1 MSTLDEHIAGR
12 MVLARRLSGLTQK
25 ELAKAV
31 GVTNRQVCKREKAQ
45 DRISAADLYRT
56 AKALCV
62 PVTYFFEG
70 YEDE

>member
-12 MVLARRLSGLTQK
+12 MVLARRLSGLSQRD
-25 ELAKAV
+25 LAKAT
-31 GVTNRQVCKREKAQ
+31 GVSQAQIFKREKAQ
-45 DRISAADLYRT
+45 DRISATDLYRT

>member
-1 MSTLDEHIAGR
+1 MSTIDEHIAGQ

-25 ELAKAV
+25 DLAKDI
-31 GVTNRQVCKREKAQ
+31 GVTYQQVSKREKAQ

>member
-1 MSTLDEHIAGR
+1 MSTLDEHIASK
-12 MVLARRLSGLTQK
+12 LAFARRLKGLIQQ
-25 ELAKAV
+25 ELANEL
-31 GVTNRQVCKREKAQ
+31 GVTRQQISKREKAQ

-56 AKALCV
+56 AKALGV